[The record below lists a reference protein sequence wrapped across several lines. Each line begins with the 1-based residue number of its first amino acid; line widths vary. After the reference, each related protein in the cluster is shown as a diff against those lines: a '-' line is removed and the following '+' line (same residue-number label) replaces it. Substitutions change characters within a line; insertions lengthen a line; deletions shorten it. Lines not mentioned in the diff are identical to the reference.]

1 VPYCVFDTAIGCCG
15 LAWNGRGITH
25 MQLPDRDRDGTERQL
40 RRRVPGEGAAEPP
53 AEIAPAIG
61 ALQRYFAG
69 EAIDLSSITVD
80 LGDRGSA
87 DLAIYA
93 ALRAV
98 GWGETVTYGELAR
111 RAGLLHGAQAV
122 GQAMAKNPVPVIVP
136 CHRVLA
142 AGGRIGGFSAPGGT
156 STKERLLGLE
166 GVRLDTGAPRL
177 PGL

>member
-1 VPYCVFDTAIGCCG
+1 MAYCLFDTAIGWCG

-25 MQLPDRDRDGTERQL
+25 MQLPDGDRDGTERQL
-40 RRRVPGEGAAEPP
+40 RRRAQGDAPAEPT
-53 AEIAPAIG
+53 AEVVQAIA
-61 ALQRYFAG
+61 ALRSYFAG
-69 EAIDLSSITVD
+69 EAVDLSSVPVD
-80 LGDRGSA
+80 LGDRGR
-87 DLAIYA
+87 DDVAIYA

-98 GWGETVTYGELAR
+98 AWGETVTYGELAR
-111 RAGLLHGAQAV
+111 RAGLPNGAQAV

-156 STKERLLGLE
+156 VTKERLLTLE
-166 GVRLDTGAPRL
+166 GVCLDGGAPRL

>member
-1 VPYCVFDTAIGCCG
+1 MPYCVFDTAIGWCG

-25 MQLPDRDRDGTERQL
+25 MQLPDGDRDGTERQL
-40 RRRVPGEGAAEPP
+40 RRRLSGDAAAEPTP
-53 AEIAPAIG
+53 EIAPVIE

-69 EAIDLSSITVD
+69 ETVDLSSIPVD
-80 LGDRGSA
+80 FGDRGSA
-87 DLAIYA
+87 DRAIYA

-98 GWGETVTYGELAR
+98 PWGETVTYGELAR
-111 RAGLLHGAQAV
+111 RAGLPNGAQAV

-156 STKERLLGLE
+156 ATKERLLTLE
-166 GVRLDTGAPRL
+166 GVCLDGGAPRL

>member
-1 VPYCVFDTAIGCCG
+1 MPYCMFDTAIGCCG
-15 LAWNGRGITH
+15 FAWNGRGITH

-40 RRRVPGEGAAEPP
+40 RRRVPGEEAAEPP
-53 AEIAPAIG
+53 AEIALAIG

-69 EAIDLSSITVD
+69 EVVDLSSVPVD
-80 LGDRGSA
+80 LGDRSA
-87 DLAIYA
+87 VDRAIYA

-98 GWGETVTYGELAR
+98 GWGETVTYGELAW
-111 RAGLLHGAQAV
+111 RAGLPKGAQAV
-122 GQAMAKNPVPVIVP
+122 GQAMAKNPVPVVVP

-156 STKERLLGLE
+156 STKERLLMLE
-166 GVRLDTGAPRL
+166 GVRLDGGAPRL

>member
-1 VPYCVFDTAIGCCG
+1 VAYCLFETAIGWCG

-25 MQLPDRDRDGTERQL
+25 VQLPDGDRDGTERHL
-40 RRRVPGEGAAEPP
+40 RRRVPGDAPAEPTT
-53 AEIAPAIG
+53 EIVQAVE

-69 EAIDLSSITVD
+69 EAVDLSSLPVD
-80 LGDRGSA
+80 FGDRGCA
-87 DLAIYA
+87 DQAIYA

-98 GWGETVTYGELAR
+98 RWGETVTYGELAR

-122 GQAMAKNPVPVIVP
+122 GQAMAKNPVPVVVP

-156 STKERLLGLE
+156 LTKEKLLALE
-166 GVRLDTGAPRL
+166 GVRLDGDAPRL